1 MVAVGYIGAGLYA
14 LRPSGTGRRSGKR
27 REGGDT
33 IWCPMEGTY
42 LLGWESKQ
50 QTVCHPVARW
60 QKPDSDGSKRLSM
73 RVKVLGGN
81 LVHPSLARHQKTA
94 WAQGNQHWRRT
105 EVLLGIARSVE
116 LHDAQPLWSSA
127 TNPSCCRGKGHKL
140 HCCTTAQLYN
150 CTTAVIPTSS
160 SRSVPACA
168 EVYHQLE
175 RQCRGRKKLPFC
187 AETSECRVLT
197 MGDHPLIP
205 DPARQGKVLQ
215 GFSKSG
221 GTSFPLS

>member
-1 MVAVGYIGAGLYA
+1 
-14 LRPSGTGRRSGKR
+14 
-27 REGGDT
+27 
-33 IWCPMEGTY
+33 MEGTY

-94 WAQGNQHWRRT
+94 WAQGNQRWRRT
-105 EVLLGIARSVE
+105 EVFLGIARSVE

-140 HCCTTAQLYN
+140 HCCTTVQLHN
-150 CTTAVIPTSS
+150 CTTVQLHKLPS
-160 SRSVPACA
+160 SRHLPLGLFRRVQEFIISLRDNAGVGRSCRFVRKQASA
-168 EVYHQLE
+168 E
-175 RQCRGRKKLPFC
+175 
-187 AETSECRVLT
+187 S
-197 MGDHPLIP
+197 
-205 DPARQGKVLQ
+205 
-215 GFSKSG
+215 
-221 GTSFPLS
+221 

>member
-14 LRPSGTGRRSGKR
+14 RTTFRHGTARWQER

-94 WAQGNQHWRRT
+94 WAQGNQCWRRT

-127 TNPSCCRGKGHKL
+127 TNPSCCRGKGHRL
-140 HCCTTAQLYN
+140 HCCTTVQLYN
-150 CTTAVIPTSS
+150 CTSCRHPDIFLSVCSGVCRSLSS
-160 SRSVPACA
+160 A
-168 EVYHQLE
+168 
-175 RQCRGRKKLPFC
+175 
-187 AETSECRVLT
+187 
-197 MGDHPLIP
+197 
-205 DPARQGKVLQ
+205 
-215 GFSKSG
+215 
-221 GTSFPLS
+221 

>member
-27 REGGDT
+27 WEGGDT

-94 WAQGNQHWRRT
+94 WAQGNQRWRRT
-105 EVLLGIARSVE
+105 EVFLGIARSVE

-140 HCCTTAQLYN
+140 HCCTTVQLYN
-150 CTTAVIPTSS
+150 CTTVQLHNCTSCRHPDIFLSVCSGVCRSLS
-160 SRSVPACA
+160 SA
-168 EVYHQLE
+168 
-175 RQCRGRKKLPFC
+175 
-187 AETSECRVLT
+187 
-197 MGDHPLIP
+197 
-205 DPARQGKVLQ
+205 
-215 GFSKSG
+215 
-221 GTSFPLS
+221 